1 MFPLTYVYQEQ
12 VSNAVVKFYSVF
24 FLSTSVEIPWLN
36 TCLDISMVPECFKL
50 FFAEYILSQIFDAC
64 SNSLVQRIYVMSFVY
79 SCLLHDVLSFNY
91 SYRPFLIIVKVSAWK
106 RAVGTSALEGSLE

>member
-50 FFAEYILSQIFDAC
+50 FFAEYILSQIFGFLMPVPILWC
-64 SNSLVQRIYVMSFVY
+64 KGYM
-79 SCLLHDVLSFNY
+79 SCLLFIPASFMM
-91 SYRPFLIIVKVSAWK
+91 S
-106 RAVGTSALEGSLE
+106 